1 MIHCYHWCVWKRTN
15 AASVSTNIIGWSAPG
30 VKGLLIVVLSIAARN
45 SCHIVANAVENVE
58 GFQVAKRRSGFVSDV
73 SVTLISCH
81 NDCVQEGVT
90 QEAVAVAA
98 QLH

>member
-1 MIHCYHWCVWKRTN
+1 M
-15 AASVSTNIIGWSAPG
+15 ADESP
-30 VKGLLIVVLSIAARN
+30 
-45 SCHIVANAVENVE
+45 ENVE

-98 QLH
+98 RTTKEGLRRFQLH